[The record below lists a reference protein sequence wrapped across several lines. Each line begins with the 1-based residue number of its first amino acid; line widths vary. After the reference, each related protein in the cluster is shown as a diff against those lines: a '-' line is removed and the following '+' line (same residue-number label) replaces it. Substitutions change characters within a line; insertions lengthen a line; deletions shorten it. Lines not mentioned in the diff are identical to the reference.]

1 MKVKLKDITS
11 LITKGTTPT
20 TLGFCFQ
27 SQGIKFVK
35 VESFEADGTFIPS
48 KTSYISEDCNEALK
62 RSQLKENDILFSI
75 AGAIGRVAVVTKG
88 MLPCNTN
95 QALAI
100 IRIRDNRVYLPYIKL
115 VLSSSYVSKQFNKLK
130 QGVAQLNL
138 SLTDVGNLEIPLPE
152 YAEQE
157 SVSRNLEKLQ
167 TCISARRAQLSKL
180 DELVKCRF
188 VELFGDMIYNPNKW
202 EKKALQ
208 SVADIVS
215 GITKGRK
222 ISDTKLIEVPYM
234 SVCNVKDGY
243 IDWTNL
249 KTILA
254 TNKEIEQ
261 YRILANDV
269 LMTEGGDPDKV
280 GRGAIISSPPS
291 NCIHQNHIFRVRL
304 SEEVEAIYFEQYL
317 QQPKARQYFY
327 RSAKQ
332 TTGIASINMSQLK
345 AMPVLLPP
353 LALQEQFA
361 DFVHRIDKLRFIVE
375 DNLSFLSLVGAFC
388 IVEVGIKASES
399 MTHSLSTLICKIRTI
414 LSCFNHQ
421 IRTSFGPIS
430 HKIRTN
436 LGRFDHILGT

>member
-75 AGAIGRVAVVTKG
+75 AGAIGRVAVVTKE

-100 IRIRDNRVYLPYIKL
+100 IRICDSRAYLPYIKL

-157 SVSRNLEKLQ
+157 SVSRNLERLQ
-167 TCISARRAQLSKL
+167 TCISARRTQLEKL

-188 VELFGDMIYNPNKW
+188 VELFGDVIRNDKKW
-202 EKKALQ
+202 
-208 SVADIVS
+208 
-215 GITKGRK
+215 
-222 ISDTKLIEVPYM
+222 
-234 SVCNVKDGY
+234 
-243 IDWTNL
+243 
-249 KTILA
+249 TI
-254 TNKEIEQ
+254 
-261 YRILANDV
+261 
-269 LMTEGGDPDKV
+269 
-280 GRGAIISSPPS
+280 
-291 NCIHQNHIFRVRL
+291 C
-304 SEEVEAIYFEQYL
+304 
-317 QQPKARQYFY
+317 
-327 RSAKQ
+327 
-332 TTGIASINMSQLK
+332 
-345 AMPVLLPP
+345 
-353 LALQEQFA
+353 
-361 DFVHRIDKLRFIVE
+361 
-375 DNLSFLSLVGAFC
+375 
-388 IVEVGIKASES
+388 
-399 MTHSLSTLICKIRTI
+399 
-414 LSCFNHQ
+414 
-421 IRTSFGPIS
+421 
-430 HKIRTN
+430 N
-436 LGRFDHILGT
+436 LGDITSSRLGTHY